1 MQKGYM
7 DMFTGIMTGIRNPNS
22 HQNMNPDENLTI
34 HFLFLVSFMTKKFEE
49 SGIIKIVISKS

>member
-1 MQKGYM
+1 
-7 DMFTGIMTGIRNPNS
+7 MFAGIMTGIRNPNS